1 MTSNGWNF
9 LCIFLQTLENP
20 VGAVGENIHKE
31 EKRDVKGG
39 RIGPFDAQARMR
51 ERFLKFALNADE
63 FGLRSVAGAAAMKA
77 RRVSV
82 DEMVME

>member
-63 FGLRSVAGAAAMKA
+63 FSLCRFVRADGNEGADDFS
-77 RRVSV
+77 R
-82 DEMVME
+82 